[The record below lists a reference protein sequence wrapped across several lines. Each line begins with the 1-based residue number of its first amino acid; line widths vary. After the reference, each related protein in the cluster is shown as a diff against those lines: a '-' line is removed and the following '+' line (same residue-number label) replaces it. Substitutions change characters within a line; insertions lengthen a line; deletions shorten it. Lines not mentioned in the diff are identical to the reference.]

1 MAGSKDGRERR
12 DKKQHYRH
20 AALAHP
26 VRQGILCLMLDGME
40 AGVAEIA
47 TALAEEP
54 GRIAYHLRVLTK
66 HRALQG
72 IAKDPPAPP
81 YFRLAPHA
89 SWARRMLAE
98 LRKQDREDDPG
109 GRD

>member
-1 MAGSKDGRERR
+1 MAGFEDGRERR
-12 DKKQHYRH
+12 DMEHRYRR

-40 AGVAEIA
+40 AGAAEIA
-47 TALAEEP
+47 TVLAEEP
-54 GRIAYHLRVLTK
+54 GRIAYHLRVL
-66 HRALQG
+66 RRRGALRG

-81 YFRLAPHA
+81 WFRLAPGA
-89 SWARRMLAE
+89 LWARRMLAE
-98 LRKQDREDDPG
+98 LAKRDREDDPG